1 MNGYYYMKRSL
12 HLQLSLMMFLEFFM
26 KGSWFV
32 TLGTYLKSNLG
43 ASPLEVS
50 SIFSTQSL
58 GAVAAPFLIGFIADR
73 FFNAERVMGVLHLI
87 GAGLLLM
94 MYRAENVAAIYP
106 YVLLYFIAYMSTLA
120 LTSSVSFRNLSN
132 PKKQYP
138 LIRLFGTAGWMIAG
152 FSISYVFHWDTKEA
166 VASGALQNTFLLGAA
181 CSLALGLL
189 CFLLPATPPL
199 KKDQPF
205 YWGDALGLQALK
217 LLKQKSFLVFFITA
231 IIICIPISFYYQH
244 ANPFLVATGLP
255 NPTAKMA
262 LGQLSEILCLLLV
275 PVLFARLGYKKMM
288 LIGIGAWALRYL
300 LFAYGNGQDLAFMLI
315 LGILLHGVCYDF
327 MFVVGQIY
335 TDTIAGKQYRSSAQG
350 LVTVAMYGIGMLI
363 GFWVAGF
370 VSDALKAYEGTVYWR
385 YIWLSPAAMAIGCML
400 IFLLLFKEQ
409 QDGATETAG

>member
-1 MNGYYYMKRSL
+1 MKRSL
-12 HLQLSLMMFLEFFM
+12 QLQLSAMMFLEFFM

-32 TLGTYLKSNLG
+32 TLGTYLKNNLG
-43 ASPLEVS
+43 AAPLEVS
-50 SIFSTQSL
+50 NIFSTQSL
-58 GAVAAPFLIGFIADR
+58 GAVAAPFFIGFIADR

-94 MYRAENVAAIYP
+94 MYRAGNAASMYP
-106 YVLLYFIAYMSTLA
+106 YVLLYFISYMSTLA
-120 LTSSVSFRNLSN
+120 LTSSVSFRNLSD

-138 LIRLFGTAGWMIAG
+138 FIRLFGTLGWMVAG
-152 FSISYVFHWDTKEA
+152 FSISYLFHWDSKEA

-199 KKDQPF
+199 KKNQKF
-205 YWGDALGLQALK
+205 YWGDALGLQALT
-217 LLKQKSFLVFFITA
+217 LLKQKNFLIFFITA
-231 IIICIPISFYYQH
+231 IIICIPISFYYQN

-255 NPTAKMA
+255 NPTGKMA
-262 LGQLSEILCLLLV
+262 LGQFSELLCLLLV
-275 PVLFARLGYKKMM
+275 PFFFVRLGYKKMM
-288 LIGIGAWALRYL
+288 LIGISAWALRYL
-300 LFAYGNGQDLAFMLI
+300 LFAFGNGQDLAFMLI

-335 TDTIAGKQYRSSAQG
+335 TDAIAGKQYRSSAQG

-370 VSDALKAYEGTVYWR
+370 ISEALKAYEGATYWR
-385 YIWLSPAAMAIGCML
+385 YIWLSPAAMAIVCML
-400 IFLLLFKEQ
+400 IFLWLFKEQ
-409 QDGATETAG
+409 QPQQPESSEAV

>member
-1 MNGYYYMKRSL
+1 MKRSL
-12 HLQLSLMMFLEFFM
+12 QVQLSAMMFLEFFM

-43 ASPLEVS
+43 AAPLEVS
-50 SIFSTQSL
+50 NIFSTQSL
-58 GAVAAPFLIGFIADR
+58 GAVAAPFFIGFIADR
-73 FFNAERVMGVLHLI
+73 FFNAERVMGILHLI
-87 GAGLLLM
+87 GAGLLLL
-94 MYRAENVAAIYP
+94 MYKAGNAASFYP

-120 LTSSVSFRNLSN
+120 LTSSVSFRNLSD

-138 LIRLFGTAGWMIAG
+138 FIRLFGTMGWMVAGW
-152 FSISYVFHWDTKEA
+152 SISYVFHWDTKEA
-166 VASGALQNTFLLGAA
+166 VASGQLHNTFLLGAA

-199 KKDQPF
+199 KKNQKF
-205 YWGDALGLQALK
+205 YWGDALGLQALG
-217 LLKQKSFLVFFITA
+217 LLKQKGFRVFFITA

-255 NPTAKMA
+255 NPTGKMA
-262 LGQLSEILCLLLV
+262 LGQLSEIICLLLI
-275 PVLFARLGYKKMM
+275 PFFFARLGYKKMM
-288 LIGIGAWALRYL
+288 LIGISAWALRYL
-300 LFAYGNGQDLAFMLI
+300 LFAFGDGQDLAFMLI

-335 TDTIAGKQYRSSAQG
+335 TDAIAGKQYRSSAQG

-370 VSDALKAYEGTVYWR
+370 ISEALKAYEGTTYWR
-385 YIWLSPAAMAIGCML
+385 YIWLSPAAMAIVCML
-400 IFLLLFKEQ
+400 IFLVLFKEQ
-409 QDGATETAG
+409 PTQEPAAPQAA